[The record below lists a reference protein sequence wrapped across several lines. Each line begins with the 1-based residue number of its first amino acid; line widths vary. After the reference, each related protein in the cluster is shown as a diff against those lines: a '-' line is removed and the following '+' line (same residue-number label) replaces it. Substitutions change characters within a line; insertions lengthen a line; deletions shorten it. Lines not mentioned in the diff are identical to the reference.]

1 MLNSKGYFI
10 IYNMGNIKRIPKNYN
25 GKLPTGRSIQNLLPK
40 ILNQI
45 EKVHIERPDL
55 IMAFWPS
62 LVGDRIALMTK
73 AISFKKGIL
82 LVTVHNS
89 SLLNLLVQCEKNRL
103 LHTLKKRFPS
113 VTIHDIMFRIG

>member
-1 MLNSKGYFI
+1 
-10 IYNMGNIKRIPKNYN
+10 MGNIKRIPKNYN
-25 GKLPTGRSIQNLLPK
+25 GKFPTGRSIQNLLPK
-40 ILNQI
+40 VLHQI
-45 EKVHIERPDL
+45 EKIHIERPDL
-55 IMAFWPS
+55 VLAFWPS
-62 LVGDRIALMTK
+62 LVGERIAFMTK

-103 LHTLKKRFPS
+103 LQTLKKRFPS